1 MTSISLI
8 IGQFV
13 DNFLFALI
21 VSKVFFGWT
30 LLQCVT
36 CALTGMVM
44 ELVCEVIFSPL
55 GYLLVKKM
63 EKNNVGKEY
72 LDYLAKRKE
81 AKAQ

>member
-1 MTSISLI
+1 M

-36 CALTGMVM
+36 CALTGRVM